1 MGAAGLWLSPVRPS
15 LGQQRQEIR
24 LTGTSEQYRLALERQ
39 YTCPNPRLAL
49 PTSLLDPRHLS
60 APVPLPSTS
69 PDFSLT
75 LTYDTTVCNAFSL
88 TISRTDKAHCAAVEA
103 SIEPSADPAL
113 STWIKERLGPDSFIV
128 QVDGA
133 ERRMDHTPTRYV
145 GACEYAF
152 EFRLANAGP
161 VWVNVTHANQ
171 NYEAF
176 REDNLVAGT
185 RHRPELLMTPL
196 VAVPL
201 QLDVCSP
208 SCPTHYAPRLGASSP
223 ASYPLA
229 PSTSTSSAPPPCGP
243 RARAGTLTG
252 SYIPT
257 PPIDQLYPPFAVPLT
272 FHLATHSRTSTGY
285 DAFVPSQCAWMHA
298 GVRFADHAPCTRRDE
313 RVLFLGDSHGRA
325 AFDVVKVRL
334 EGGGAVASSSVK
346 MEMRNATIGNLFMV
360 RALTRR
366 DPFLIKPLTCEL
378 VGTFDALVVSAGT
391 HSAAFDCPT
400 TSKFLSYFS
409 ARLSSLSDLLRT
421 CRPPSAAP
429 GRLVFLTMPVQHQ
442 HLHDHDCRTGPRV
455 SYWNA
460 ELARIARAGGWEVVD
475 VEEYSKPNAVDQR
488 IMDGIHY
495 LMLDAAEPIADD
507 LIDRLE
513 ICDVE

>member
-161 VWVNVTHANQ
+161 VWVNATHANQ
-171 NYEAF
+171 V
-176 REDNLVAGT
+176 R
-185 RHRPELLMTPL
+185 
-196 VAVPL
+196 
-201 QLDVCSP
+201 CS
-208 SCPTHYAPRLGASSP
+208 SLAQATKLGGSGAD
-223 ASYPLA
+223 
-229 PSTSTSSAPPPCGP
+229 GP
-243 RARAGTLTG
+243 RARTELRGVPRGQPRRRHAPPPRAPHDAARRRSPPARRLLPVLPYALRTAARRLFPRLVPARAFNLHVLRA
-252 SYIPT
+252 PT
-257 PPIDQLYPPFAVPLT
+257 VRPARPRRDAHRVVHPNPAHRPAVPAVRRPTHVPPRDALA
-272 FHLATHSRTSTGY
+272 HL
-285 DAFVPSQCAWMHA
+285 D
-298 GVRFADHAPCTRRDE
+298 GVRRLCPVAVRVDARRGALRGPCAVHE
-313 RVLFLGDSHGRA
+313 EGREGA
-325 AFDVVKVRL
+325 VPWGQSR
-334 EGGGAVASSSVK
+334 EGGVRCGESQARGRGSGREFERQDGDAECDDREPVHGAW
-346 MEMRNATIGNLFMV
+346 
-360 RALTRR
+360 ALLCS
-366 DPFLIKPLTCEL
+366 P
-378 VGTFDALVVSAGT
+378 
-391 HSAAFDCPT
+391 CP
-400 TSKFLSYFS
+400 
-409 ARLSSLSDLLRT
+409 
-421 CRPPSAAP
+421 
-429 GRLVFLTMPVQHQ
+429 G
-442 HLHDHDCRTGPRV
+442 
-455 SYWNA
+455 
-460 ELARIARAGGWEVVD
+460 
-475 VEEYSKPNAVDQR
+475 
-488 IMDGIHY
+488 
-495 LMLDAAEPIADD
+495 
-507 LIDRLE
+507 DRH
-513 ICDVE
+513 